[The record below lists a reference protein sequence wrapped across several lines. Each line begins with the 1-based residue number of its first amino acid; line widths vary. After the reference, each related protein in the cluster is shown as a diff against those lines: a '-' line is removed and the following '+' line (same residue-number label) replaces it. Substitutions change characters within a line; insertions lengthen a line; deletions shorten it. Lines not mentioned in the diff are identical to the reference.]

1 MPVVQ
6 NFDAA
11 VGPYRAELRAYCYR
25 MLGSISDADDAVQE
39 TLLSAYRGL
48 ESLEQAS
55 ALRAWLYRIATNA
68 CLRVIAARPKRL
80 LAADYAPPERGVD
93 LADMVSEPVWLEPFP
108 DDPGASLELRESVEL
123 AFVAALQH
131 LPATQRA
138 VLVLCEVLGF
148 EAAEAASALET
159 SVAAVTSAL
168 QRARKAAAERVPQQS
183 QQATLRELGEA
194 RERELV
200 ARFIDAWG
208 RSDVQAL
215 LALFTDDIRFAMP
228 PIPSWFDGRDAV
240 GRFLAERVF
249 QTPWRLVQTRAN
261 GQLAFVCYQGP
272 DFGIGAINVVTL
284 RGGLIAEMTG
294 FLDPRVKAHFS
305 STER

>member
-1 MPVVQ
+1 MPAVQ

-25 MLGSISDADDAVQE
+25 LLGSLSDADDAVQE

-48 ESLEQAS
+48 ENLEQAS

-68 CLRVIAARPKRL
+68 CLRLIATRPKRL
-80 LAADYAPPERGVD
+80 LATDYAPPEPGVD
-93 LADMVSEPVWLEPFP
+93 VAEIVSEPVWLEPLP
-108 DDPGASLELRESVEL
+108 DDPGASLELRESLEL

-148 EAAEAASALET
+148 EAVEAANALET
-159 SVAAVTSAL
+159 SVASVTSAL
-168 QRARKAAAERVPQQS
+168 QRARKAAAERIPQRS
-183 QQATLRELGEA
+183 QQATLRELGEE

-208 RSDVQAL
+208 RSDVPAL
-215 LALFTDDIRFAMP
+215 LSLFTDDIRFAMP

-261 GQLAFVCYQGP
+261 AQLAFVCYQGP
-272 DFGIGAINVVTL
+272 AFEIGAINVVTL
-284 RGGLIAEMTG
+284 RGSLIAEMTG
-294 FLDPRVKAHFS
+294 FLDPHVKAQFS
-305 STER
+305 ST